1 MECAIQRVD
10 QDNRVLIPQSALKHV
25 IWIAGSEPL
34 KAWLLVGSPGRCR
47 LLSNAEFEEDAGCQ
61 SLKASIEAEETRPAA
76 SIMEF
81 RDDALVAFRTQAR
94 SGRNCPTRPGMAADP
109 AKGAYG
115 NYADSPEGELCR
127 GVAPAGSYRDLD
139 LRHAEGLRR
148 RTLGRAGL
156 NRSAH

>member
-81 RDDALVAFRTQAR
+81 RDDALVA
-94 SGRNCPTRPGMAADP
+94 
-109 AKGAYG
+109 
-115 NYADSPEGELCR
+115 L
-127 GVAPAGSYRDLD
+127 
-139 LRHAEGLRR
+139 GLRLVPVEIAPPGPGWR
-148 RTLGRAGL
+148 LTLPRAL
-156 NRSAH
+156 TAIMQIRPKESSVAVLLRQAHIEIWTLDTLRASVGVPLVELV